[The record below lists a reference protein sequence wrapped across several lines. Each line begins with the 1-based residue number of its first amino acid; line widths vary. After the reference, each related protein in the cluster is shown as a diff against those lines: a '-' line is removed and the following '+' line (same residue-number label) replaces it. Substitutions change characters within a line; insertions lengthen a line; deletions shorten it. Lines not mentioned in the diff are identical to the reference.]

1 MRIKQISIGDKGRKL
16 SISWYSG
23 EEDNTLNTI
32 SGTEKPLPTFKNA
45 WDALAAAMWDYLSFP
60 MPADYA
66 AGRYQRPKKT
76 MRLQKMVFVK
86 TDTDKGYFEKIRME
100 LALCPFAQTSDIMTL
115 RVPPVYIKNTY
126 TDDNPEECCTAGEAS
141 PQLYKL
147 IEAVKAEVER
157 YISGERL
164 QPAIPGM
171 EEPGSETQP
180 ADMEAR
186 EINLLEEEQAADQA
200 EDEANAEKPI
210 KVVRKRKGGK

>member
-1 MRIKQISIGDKGRKL
+1 MTRRP
-16 SISWYSG
+16 
-23 EEDNTLNTI
+23 
-32 SGTEKPLPTFKNA
+32 EK
-45 WDALAAAMWDYLSFP
+45 
-60 MPADYA
+60 
-66 AGRYQRPKKT
+66 
-76 MRLQKMVFVK
+76 
-86 TDTDKGYFEKIRME
+86 
-100 LALCPFAQTSDIMTL
+100 
-115 RVPPVYIKNTY
+115 VPPVYIKNTY

-200 EDEANAEKPI
+200 EDAANAEKPI